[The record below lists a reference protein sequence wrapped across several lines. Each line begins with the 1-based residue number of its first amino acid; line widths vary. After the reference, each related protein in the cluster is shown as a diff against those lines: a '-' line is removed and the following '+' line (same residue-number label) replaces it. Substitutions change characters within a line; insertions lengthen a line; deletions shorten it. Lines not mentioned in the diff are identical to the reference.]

1 MPPRRNTP
9 RPRSYGRQ
17 GQGKTIKSIS
27 MSASLAEWLE
37 AHAEAN
43 GIGVSALIEEIAQKH
58 REDAMLNDAQASEVL
73 PQIKSGISYKPTKK
87 KAS

>member
-1 MPPRRNTP
+1 MPPRRNTS

-37 AHAEAN
+37 GQAAAS
-43 GIGVSALIEEIAQKH
+43 GIGVSALIEQIAQQH
-58 REDAMLNDAQASEVL
+58 REDAMLNDAPATEAL
-73 PQIKSGISYKPTKK
+73 PPITNGIRYNAPKK
-87 KAS
+87 KAG